1 MTAQE
6 KLNEILSYTGK
17 NISQLSKELG
27 YDRPQSL
34 YDIQKGKTKNEKF
47 LKRYGR

>member
-6 KLNEILSYTGK
+6 KLNEILAYTGK
-17 NISQLSKELG
+17 NISQFSKGLG

-34 YDIQKGKTKNEKF
+34 YDI
-47 LKRYGR
+47 